1 MNKLKK
7 QSKSVGMDTQC
18 ESMGHS
24 VSNKMPEE
32 KIYRYELQ
40 GLERKLAKLEET
52 VNVLT
57 ALSDVLTKNMGIKI
71 DKFKGIV
78 VISNI

>member
-7 QSKSVGMDTQC
+7 QSKGVGMDAQC
-18 ESMGHS
+18 ESIGHPIGD
-24 VSNKMPEE
+24 KMPEE

-57 ALSDVLTKNMGIKI
+57 ALSDVLAKNNGVKV